1 MDFKSLKEMLK
12 KIFLALFVV
21 AFISCS
27 ATPRA
32 DVPVEGSKNLKP
44 DPSQSLV
51 ARELVKIIEGA
62 HYKKIKVDDS
72 LSSLILDKY
81 IKQLDQGR
89 SYFLASDVKEF
100 EKYRLTFDDDLRA
113 GDLTPF
119 FHIFNVFQARY
130 SDRLKYSLSLVD
142 KPFDFT
148 KEETLIY
155 NREKLPWLKTIEESN
170 DLWYKRVKSDLL
182 SLKLTDA
189 DAKKNTETL
198 RTRYKNLI
206 SQADKVNNEDAFQI
220 IMNSFTETIDPHT
233 NYFVPQRAQAFN
245 EDMSRTFE
253 GIGASLQLEN
263 EIIKVASI
271 VPGGP
276 AFKAKTLQPNDRI
289 IGVAQ
294 GKTGEFEDV
303 RGWRLDN
310 SVSKIKG
317 PRGTVVRLKI
327 IPAGQELSS
336 QPKIVTLVRDKVVME
351 DQSAKKT
358 IKTIN
363 QGGKIY
369 KIGVIEI
376 PAFYM
381 NFKDYQAGD
390 PNYKSTTRD
399 VRRILDTLKRDKVDG
414 IVIDLRTNG
423 GGSLMEA
430 IELTGL
436 FIKSGPIVQVRNP
449 RGTEVSDDD
458 DPSISWTGPLGVM
471 VDRFSASASEIFA
484 AAIQDYNRGIVM
496 GTQTYGKGTVQSA
509 LDLSRYISTVD
520 EFLNKIK
527 TTDKTD
533 NKTTATEGPRFG
545 QINLT
550 IAKFYR
556 INGSST
562 QHKGVIPDIQFPMI
576 FSADKYGES
585 SEPSALPFDSIRPAV
600 YSTVT
605 NLTPVKSQLIK
616 LHDARMKTSSEY
628 KYLIEDI
635 EEFRKRESDFTIT
648 LNEAKLKKE
657 RELQTA
663 KTLARDNQR
672 RALKGLPPLKK
683 GEVKKTDEYDFIQ
696 DESLKTM
703 ADFIRLNQAGQF
715 TMVY

>member
-12 KIFLALFVV
+12 KIFLALFIV
-21 AFISCS
+21 AFIACN
-27 ATPRA
+27 ATPR
-32 DVPVEGSKNLKP
+32 VETDTKGLVP

-51 ARELVKIIEGA
+51 AKELVKIIEGA
-62 HYKKIKVDDS
+62 HYKKVKVDDS
-72 LSSLILDKY
+72 LSSQVLDRY
-81 IKQLDQGR
+81 LKQLDEGR
-89 SYFLASDVKEF
+89 SYLLASDIKDF
-100 EKYRLTFDDDLRA
+100 EKYRFTFDDDLRE
-113 GDLTPF
+113 GDLSAF
-119 FHIFNVFQARY
+119 FHIFNVFQTRY
-130 SDRLKYSLSLVD
+130 TDRLKYSLTQVD
-142 KPFDFT
+142 KPYDFT
-148 KEETLIY
+148 KNETYTY
-155 NREKLPWLKTIEESN
+155 NREKLPWLSSIQASN
-170 DLWYKRVKSDLL
+170 DLWSKRVESDML
-182 SLKLTDA
+182 SLKLSGTDP
-189 DAKKNTETL
+189 KKNAETL
-198 RTRYKNLI
+198 KTRYKNLLT
-206 SQADKVNNEDAFQI
+206 QTEKLNNQDAFQV
-220 IMNSFTETIDPHT
+220 IMNSFTEAIDPHT
-233 NYFVPQRAQAFN
+233 NYFIPQRAQAFN
-245 EDMSRTFE
+245 EEMSRTFE

-263 EIIKVASI
+263 EVIKIISI

-276 AFKAKTLQPNDRI
+276 AFKAKTLHVNDKI
-289 IGVAQ
+289 LGVAQ
-294 GKTGEFEDV
+294 GKDGEFVDV

-327 IPAGQELSS
+327 IPAGQEISS

-358 IKTIN
+358 VKTIIQN
-363 QGGKIY
+363 GKTY
-369 KIGVIEI
+369 KIGIIEV

-381 NFKDYQAGD
+381 NFEDYRKGD

-399 VRRILDTLKRDKVDG
+399 VRLILDTLKRDKVDG

-436 FIKSGPIVQVRNP
+436 FIKKGPVVQVRNP
-449 RGTEVSDDD
+449 RSTEVSDDD
-458 DPSISWTGPLGVM
+458 DPSISWTGPMGVM

-484 AAIQDYNRGIVM
+484 AAIQDYNRGIIM

-520 EFLNKIK
+520 QFLNKVK
-527 TTDKTD
+527 DSDK
-533 NKTTATEGPRFG
+533 NTTATEGPKFG

-585 SEPSALPFDSIRPAV
+585 SEPSALPFDSISPANYTAV
-600 YSTVT
+600 A
-605 NLTPVKSQLIK
+605 NLKPINLQLVK

-628 KYLIEDI
+628 KYLLEDI
-635 EEFRKRESDFTIT
+635 SEFKKRENEFEVT

-657 RELQTA
+657 REAQEA
-663 KTLARDNQR
+663 RSLARDNQR
-672 RALKGLPPLKK
+672 RAIKGLPPLKK
-683 GEVKKTDEYDFIQ
+683 GEVKKGDEYDFVQ

-703 ADFIRLNQAGQF
+703 ADFIRLNQNGQF